1 MYCRDRWA
9 RVVGAHSLRNT
20 LHQPWCSRVHLLSI
34 LDDPTDYGLRSIRT
48 ITVVYKGALLWLL
61 QSPGEL
67 EALEAK
73 SPRQFVTRGHEGGQ
87 HRRPFLFPNILSS
100 ATPPHCHKAKIVR
113 NRRLT
118 ETSTAQIRGT
128 KCTVLSFC
136 FQRPELACHVAV
148 PSTSATD
155 AITQLHHDHT
165 ICQPWRGSEGIILIA
180 LVPQIA
186 AKSGHFGNFS
196 CAQESILVSQSVNL
210 ERKAMAPES
219 FVTPLSH
226 SVN

>member
-1 MYCRDRWA
+1 M
-9 RVVGAHSLRNT
+9 
-20 LHQPWCSRVHLLSI
+20 
-34 LDDPTDYGLRSIRT
+34 RT

-113 NRRLT
+113 NSRLT

-128 KCTVLSFC
+128 KCTYGFVILLS
-136 FQRPELACHVAV
+136 A
-148 PSTSATD
+148 PSTCMPCGCAIDICNRRHHATPSRPQNLPAMERLRGNHID
-155 AITQLHHDHT
+155 RTSTADCCEIRPFWKLLLCSGIHISVT
-165 ICQPWRGSEGIILIA
+165 ICELGE
-180 LVPQIA
+180 
-186 AKSGHFGNFS
+186 
-196 CAQESILVSQSVNL
+196 ESHG
-210 ERKAMAPES
+210 P
-219 FVTPLSH
+219 
-226 SVN
+226 